1 MVKFTPRQE
10 AGTIIAMKFPL
21 IWFGAGMLFLSAA
34 VFFFTIFTNLDHGF
48 WHDEVIS
55 LKFASPDF
63 DFGESFRWWA
73 NSEPH
78 PFTYYMFLRIWFMI
92 VGFGEA
98 TAKLFNPIIFVICA
112 ILAYRIWPA
121 ERRAEFLL
129 FLSLNMTSVWSIFYL
144 IEVRSYG
151 AMLSVSLVAAS
162 AIFALQHYSET
173 GDGLPRKLWQPFS
186 YLTACVI
193 LLALLD
199 SWGVLLGSGIV
210 VFVLLRFPM
219 LRAQIMDKWLLF
231 TVLTIVTGVAMLQY
245 LNIVLI
251 YDGLTSLGI
260 TLRNFTLDAS
270 SWQVI
275 QIMVGE
281 LFHHIYVTGR
291 SEIIVAVAALVW
303 AGALVLNRRVPVA
316 EILIYLGPVAF
327 AYGVVLV
334 LHAINGQAYY
344 RHYSSLL
351 LLPFLFLFLLSTAFR
366 ARGMQALPALAIS
379 LFVLANVASIPF
391 FERFPDK
398 PRHIGYVKV
407 YQPVFR

>member
-1 MVKFTPRQE
+1 
-10 AGTIIAMKFPL
+10 MKFPL
-21 IWFGAGMLFLSAA
+21 IWLGTGMVILSAA
-34 VFFFTIFTNLDHGF
+34 VFFFTIFTNLGHGF
-48 WHDEVIS
+48 WHDEIIS
-55 LKFASPDF
+55 LKFASPNF
-63 DFGESFRWWA
+63 DFGEAFRWWA
-73 NSEPH
+73 NFEPH
-78 PFTYYMFLRIWFMI
+78 PFTYYLFLRIWFMI
-92 VGFGEA
+92 VGFGETA
-98 TAKLFNPIIFVICA
+98 AKLFNPLIFVICA

-121 ERRAEFLL
+121 ARRGEFLL
-129 FLSLNMTSVWSIFYL
+129 FLSLNMTSVWSLFYL

-173 GDGLPRKLWQPFS
+173 GDGLPRKLWRPFN

-210 VFVLLRFPM
+210 VFVLIRFPV
-219 LRAQIMDKWLLF
+219 LGARIMDKWQLF
-231 TVLTIVTGVAMLQY
+231 AVLTVVTGALMLQY

-260 TLRNFTLDAS
+260 TLKNFTTDAS
-270 SWQVI
+270 SWQLI
-275 QIMVGE
+275 QIMTGE
-281 LFHHIYVTGR
+281 LFDHIYVAGR
-291 SEIIVAVAALVW
+291 SDIIVAAAALVW
-303 AGALVLNRRVPVA
+303 AGTLVLNRRIPAA

-351 LLPFLFLFLLSTAFR
+351 LLPFMFLFLLSTAFR
-366 ARGMQALPALAIS
+366 VRGIQALPALAIG

-398 PRHIGYVKV
+398 PRHIEYVKE
-407 YQPVFR
+407 YKPVFR

>member
-1 MVKFTPRQE
+1 
-10 AGTIIAMKFPL
+10 MKFPL
-21 IWFGAGMLFLSAA
+21 TWYAAGMIFLSVA

-48 WHDEVIS
+48 WHDEIIS

-73 NSEPH
+73 NFEPH
-78 PFTYYMFLRIWFMI
+78 PFTYYLFLRIWFMI
-92 VGFGEA
+92 VGFGEVA
-98 TAKLFNPIIFVICA
+98 AKLFNPLIFVICA
-112 ILAYRIWPA
+112 IFAYRIWPA
-121 ERRAEFLL
+121 ARRAEFFL
-129 FLSLNMTSVWSIFYL
+129 FLSLNITSVWSLYYL

-173 GDGLPRKLWQPFS
+173 GDNLPRKLWRPFN

-210 VFVLLRFPM
+210 VFVLIRFPVI
-219 LRAQIMDKWLLF
+219 RTRIMDKWRLF
-231 TVLTIVTGVAMLQY
+231 AVLTIVTGLAMLQY

-260 TLRNFTLDAS
+260 TLNNFTLEAS
-270 SWQVI
+270 SWQLV
-275 QIMVGE
+275 QIMTGE
-281 LFHHIYVTGR
+281 LFNYIYVTGR
-291 SEIIVAVAALVW
+291 SAIIVLAAALVW
-303 AGALVLNRRVPVA
+303 AGALVLNRRVPVS

-327 AYGVVLV
+327 AYGAVLV

-351 LLPFLFLFLLSTAFR
+351 LLPFIFLFLLSTAFKVR
-366 ARGMQALPALAIS
+366 AKLALPALAIA

-398 PRHIGYVKV
+398 PRHIGYVKE
-407 YQPVFR
+407 YKPVFR